1 MIDLHEFFDRHEDE
15 FLKFERVQNKLS
27 KRPDIHAFMLLDSL
41 VPGKKDLVSAAEH
54 DEIFL
59 DVDVKK
65 LVKAATSEQLI
76 DLHRCGVRY
85 DEDGSGLCMFV

>member
-1 MIDLHEFFDRHEDE
+1 MIDLSEFFDQHEDE
-15 FLKFERVQNKLS
+15 FLKFERVRNKLS

-41 VPGKKDLVSAAEH
+41 VPGKMDIVCAAEH

-65 LVKAATSEQLI
+65 LVKAATTDQLI
-76 DLHRCGVRY
+76 DLHRCGVRF
-85 DEDGSGLCMFV
+85 DEDGGLCMFV